1 MYIWP
6 SSTNTLLFSTPPL
19 SLRPHVQEPTQMST
33 YAKHADGQNINPPN
47 NYTILPLNT
56 TLTNGDIPF
65 DVYSGWRETTSYDPT
80 YDPLYHCYA
89 IDDGRW
95 TAWARP
101 ISSQPDPQ
109 PDVIQWWGY
118 IHDNGSVHV
127 KRYFDRED
135 ILEAQDSPF
144 VSRVFGEFAA
154 NNRDEAI
161 QIIKDKL

>member
-1 MYIWP
+1 
-6 SSTNTLLFSTPPL
+6 
-19 SLRPHVQEPTQMST
+19 MSK
-33 YAKHADGQNINPPN
+33 YGEHADGQSIIPP
-47 NYTILPLNT
+47 YGTEILPIHT
-56 TLTNGDIPF
+56 KLTDGDIPY
-65 DVYSGWRETTSYDPT
+65 DVYAGWLETTSYNSLVHT
-80 YDPLYHCYA
+80 YA
-89 IDDGRW
+89 VDDGRW

-101 ISSQPDPQ
+101 TSSQPDPQ
-109 PDVIQWWGY
+109 QDVLQWWGY

-161 QIIKDKL
+161 QIIQDKL